1 MNKNV
6 IIGSFIAGVLFVAI
20 GLVLIKPDVMEKEV
34 IIKKGETV
42 QVGPLSIENRGGG
55 HAILIEGG
63 DLPYTSLILR
73 LKDKEEKIEI
83 SDSHQGKP
91 SEKFWNGYL
100 LIVEEMGWDG
110 ESVKLLVKKL
120 VDVKM
125 EFGTPFAVRRYQTAK
140 NNELEARFIYMA
152 EIGIPTGKSGV
163 YALEFNMKYADD
175 EGKLRL
181 NSDPKGALGNS
192 KNANMAAWNGYKVE
206 VLSINP
212 EKLEANLLITKL

>member
-1 MNKNV
+1 MNKN
-6 IIGSFIAGVLFVAI
+6 IIICILIAGVLFVVI
-20 GLVLIKPDVMEKEV
+20 GLVLIKPEVMEKEV

-63 DLPYTSLILR
+63 DLPYTELF
-73 LKDKEEKIEI
+73 LKLGEKEERVEI
-83 SDSHQGKP
+83 SAPYQNRP

-125 EFGTPFAVRRYQTAK
+125 EFGAPFVVRKYQTAK

-152 EIGIPTGKSGV
+152 EIQIPTGKSGV

-181 NSDPKGALGNS
+181 DSDPKGALGNS

-212 EKLEANLLITKL
+212 DKLEANLLITKL